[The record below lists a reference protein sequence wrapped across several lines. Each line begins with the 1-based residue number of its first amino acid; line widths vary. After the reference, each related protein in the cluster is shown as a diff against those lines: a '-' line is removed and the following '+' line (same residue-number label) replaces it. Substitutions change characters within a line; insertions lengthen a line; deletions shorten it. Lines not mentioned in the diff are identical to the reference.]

1 MNLETLMSV
10 ENMKEDIKEEEEE
23 EEEETLLA
31 VNSITNTG
39 TVLFKYMDFK
49 KTFD

>member
-10 ENMKEDIKEEEEE
+10 ENMKEDIKEEEE